1 MCFDPLDEARDA
13 REDGGVVVGRDAPR
27 DDADLQ
33 RRLVVPHEHERAA
46 RVAQRGV
53 AHPRVGRLRA
63 DHHGGDEPVR
73 ARLLVLCA
81 AVLQVQHLQRQL
93 VQRRRE
99 IELLAARA
107 RRLLVAV
114 APPRR
119 HRELVVP
126 LGLLRVAARQ
136 RDQVGLAALAVDDAR
151 RGVGEVEERDVI
163 LLGVVVIVVVDRD
176 ALDADRVRALGVL
189 VVGVRVAQ
197 LVAVHADVVV
207 GPREVAAAAGAHGA
221 VPDERVAA
229 VVAEAMQRLLEAVR
243 RRQHDVRRQQAAA
256 AVERRLLQLRLRA
269 DRHLVRVLERA
280 RLVAA
285 DDKLAAVG
293 PEVGLGVGK
302 TGCNSSQRKQRH
314 HTRGHACMRARDEPS
329 QLPPHVTTVMCHM
342 SGRCE

>member
-1 MCFDPLDEARDA
+1 MSTSGPPESPSAVSRIRASGDCAQIITEETSQSGPAL
-13 REDGGVVVGRDAPR
+13 
-27 DDADLQ
+27 
-33 RRLVVPHEHERAA
+33 LVLVRAA
-46 RVAQRGV
+46 RQSFRFNTFSVSSCE
-53 AHPRVGRLRA
+53 RA
-63 DHHGGDEPVR
+63 
-73 ARLLVLCA
+73 
-81 AVLQVQHLQRQL
+81 
-93 VQRRRE
+93 RE

-151 RGVGEVEERDVI
+151 RGVGEVEERDVV

-229 VVAEAMQRLLEAVR
+229 VVAEAMQRVLEAVR

-256 AVERRLLQLRLRA
+256 AVERRLLQLGLPLIA
-269 DRHLVRVLERA
+269 TWCVCSNE
-280 RLVAA
+280 
-285 DDKLAAVG
+285 LAW
-293 PEVGLGVGK
+293 
-302 TGCNSSQRKQRH
+302 
-314 HTRGHACMRARDEPS
+314 
-329 QLPPHVTTVMCHM
+329 LPPMM
-342 SGRCE
+342 SWRRFDQKSESESARPVATPASESSAIIPAGARRAFTAAAAR